1 MKKNM
6 GTIDRTVRI
15 IIALLLAA
23 LYYGGII
30 TGTTGAV
37 LLVIGIVLFLTS
49 VVGFCP
55 LYGLLGIKTCGLKQE

>member
-1 MKKNM
+1 M